1 MKKSQNSKN
10 RKSKNSQVKISKK
23 IMKYEENEKDDTS
36 DSETTSD
43 NSKKI
48 AVEKKFINTKP
59 LNPYYLFCQEKIN
72 ENKDKKLNLNF
83 QNLSLIWLNLPQEKI
98 KEYFEKFKLLESGKK
113 ENKKI
118 KSKKRKSN
126 DNEYVLEEKFSGI
139 LYSSSLEFKKK
150 ISKSISKLKINS
162 KLDSSFSI
170 DNSENKKENI
180 NKRKKSKSIMINN
193 DKEVLS
199 KNIINDSIEIS
210 KKKQNKKKIVKSK
223 NSSFKRKYL

>member
-1 MKKSQNSKN
+1 MKKCQNSKN

-23 IMKYEENEKDDTS
+23 IMKYEQNEKDDTS

-48 AVEKKFINTKP
+48 TVEKKFTNTKP

-83 QNLSLIWLNLPQEKI
+83 QNLSLKWLNLPQEKI
-98 KEYFEKFKLLESGKK
+98 KEYFDKFKLLESGKK

-162 KLDSSFSI
+162 KLDSSI
-170 DNSENKKENI
+170 DYSENKKENI
-180 NKRKKSKSIMINN
+180 NNSKKSKSIKINDN
-193 DKEVLS
+193 KEVLS
-199 KNIINDSIEIS
+199 KRIINDSIEIS
-210 KKKQNKKKIVKSK
+210 KKKQNKKKIVRSK
-223 NSSFKRKYL
+223 DSSFKRKYL

>member
-10 RKSKNSQVKISKK
+10 RKSKYSQVKVSKK
-23 IMKYEENEKDDTS
+23 IIKDEQNEKDDTS

-43 NSKKI
+43 NSKKMTF
-48 AVEKKFINTKP
+48 EKKFTNTKP

-83 QNLSLIWLNLPQEKI
+83 QNLSLKWLNLPQEKI
-98 KEYFEKFKLLESGKK
+98 KEYFDKFKLLESGKR

-118 KSKKRKSN
+118 KSKKRKIDN

-162 KLDSSFSI
+162 KLDSSI
-170 DNSENKKENI
+170 DYSENKKENI
-180 NKRKKSKSIMINN
+180 NNSKKSKSIKINDN
-193 DKEVLS
+193 KEVLS
-199 KNIINDSIEIS
+199 KTIINDSIEIS
-210 KKKQNKKKIVKSK
+210 KKKQNKKKIVRSK
-223 NSSFKRKYL
+223 DSSFKRKYL

>member
-1 MKKSQNSKN
+1 M
-10 RKSKNSQVKISKK
+10 
-23 IMKYEENEKDDTS
+23 
-36 DSETTSD
+36 
-43 NSKKI
+43 
-48 AVEKKFINTKP
+48 
-59 LNPYYLFCQEKIN
+59 
-72 ENKDKKLNLNF
+72 NLNF

-162 KLDSSFSI
+162 KLDSSI
-170 DNSENKKENI
+170 DYSENKKENI
-180 NKRKKSKSIMINN
+180 NNSKKSKSIKINDN
-193 DKEVLS
+193 KEVLS
-199 KNIINDSIEIS
+199 KTIINDSIEIS

>member
-1 MKKSQNSKN
+1 MKKNQKSKKRKSNNSK
-10 RKSKNSQVKISKK
+10 VKISKEK
-23 IMKYEENEKDDTS
+23 IKDNKNENYDTS

-48 AVEKKFINTKP
+48 IVGNKFTNTKP

-72 ENKDKKLNLNF
+72 ENKDKNVNLNF
-83 QNLSLIWLNLPQEKI
+83 QDLSLKWLNLSNDRI
-98 KEYFEKFKLLESGKK
+98 KEYFDKFKLLESGKK
-113 ENKKI
+113 VNKKT
-118 KSKKRKSN
+118 KSKKSKNN
-126 DNEYVLEEKFSGI
+126 DNDSFLEEKFSGI

-180 NKRKKSKSIMINN
+180 NKRKKSKSIMIND

>member
-23 IMKYEENEKDDTS
+23 IIKDEENEKDDTS

-48 AVEKKFINTKP
+48 IVGNKFTNTKP

-98 KEYFEKFKLLESGKK
+98 KEYFDKFKLLESGKK
-113 ENKKI
+113 VNKKT
-118 KSKKRKSN
+118 KSKKSKNN
-126 DNEYVLEEKFSGI
+126 DNDSFLEEKFSGI

-180 NKRKKSKSIMINN
+180 KKRKKSKSIMINN

>member
-23 IMKYEENEKDDTS
+23 IMKYEQNEKDDTS

-48 AVEKKFINTKP
+48 TVEKKFTNTKP

-72 ENKDKKLNLNF
+72 ENKDKNVNLNF
-83 QNLSLIWLNLPQEKI
+83 QDLSLKWLNLSNDRI
-98 KEYFEKFKLLESGKK
+98 KEYFDKFKLLESGKK

-180 NKRKKSKSIMINN
+180 NKRKKSKSIMIND